1 MNYLDEKT
9 YSANVN
15 ALRELTENAK
25 ELTQYWEQL
34 NLEPMTAEIYQ
45 QWLTDKELIF
55 ETYKDEKLK
64 TIDKVVWEGLSE
76 NVKRPMLD
84 DKKFNGRFDRLF
96 SMAGR
101 YSGGMDGTRIFISV
115 ADVEFLN
122 GEPEISDKKLK
133 ELKQKCTVKVTANQK
148 PFIETLQ
155 NYCDNFQKLQAE
167 SLKLFGINLE
177 VMELLV
183 AYDGKKTAID
193 MTKLADLFFW
203 LTKKNWI

>member
-9 YSANVN
+9 HNANLE
-15 ALRELTENAK
+15 ALRELNVNAK
-25 ELTQYWEQL
+25 ALTQYWNQL
-34 NLEPMTAEIYQ
+34 SLEPMTREIYQ
-45 QWLTDKELIF
+45 QWLTDKELIY
-55 ETYKDEKLK
+55 ETYKTEKLK
-64 TIDKVVWEGLSE
+64 TIDPVVWDGLSE
-76 NVKRPMLD
+76 NSRRPPLD
-84 DKKFNGRFDRLF
+84 DKKFNGRFDRFF

-101 YSGGMDGTRIFISV
+101 YSMLDGTRIFISV

-177 VMELLV
+177 VMELPV